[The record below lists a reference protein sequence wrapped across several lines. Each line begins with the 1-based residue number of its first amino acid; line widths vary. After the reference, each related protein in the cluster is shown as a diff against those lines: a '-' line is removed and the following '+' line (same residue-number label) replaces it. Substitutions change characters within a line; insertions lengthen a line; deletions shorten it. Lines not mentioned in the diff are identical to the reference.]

1 MSCHVLSFSF
11 VLFICSNYQLPSGL
25 SQFEINFEKK
35 KKKLFCKKFLR
46 KGVPDEAVCSIF
58 YKSVLAYAAFY
69 RSIWKDVPDVTIRCV
84 FYTSLWEDVPD
95 VTICGV
101 FYKLL

>member
-1 MSCHVLSFSF
+1 MPCHVLSFSF
-11 VLFICSNYQLPSGL
+11 VLFIFSNYQLPLGR

-35 KKKLFCKKFLR
+35 KHFCKKFLR
-46 KGVPDEAVCSIF
+46 KGIPDKAVCSIF

-101 FYKLL
+101 FYKSL